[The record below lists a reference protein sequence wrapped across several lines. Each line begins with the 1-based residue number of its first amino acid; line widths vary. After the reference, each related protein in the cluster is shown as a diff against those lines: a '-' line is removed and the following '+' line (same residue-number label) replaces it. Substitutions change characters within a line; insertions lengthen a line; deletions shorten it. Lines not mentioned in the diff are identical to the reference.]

1 MSNNFVTYLILH
13 LALCMGQA
21 LTQTNAMKRARRDPI
36 TSQGPKA
43 PSRTSADQRNRS
55 IKKAVTQ
62 MGKKSLMHF
71 NSGKENTGVLQVFVD
86 PSLPSSVRLVTSENV
101 KQKLGQ
107 GKLNSIT
114 RDVLIACASSCS
126 SVSASDRNIA
136 AFESAAAV
144 AVAATAG
151 RSETPATVPLYIKAY
166 LIPHV
171 RAILGFSPS
180 DLGSRSRKL
189 PGPAL
194 PALIQKCLAKL
205 MKFFKYDGTFKLFLR
220 DDCEDIG
227 LTKEEVSKSHP
238 CMYIIPFCP
247 NLNARAR

>member
-21 LTQTNAMKRARRDPI
+21 STQTNAMKRARRDPT

-43 PSRTSADQRNRS
+43 PSRTPADQRNRS
-55 IKKAVTQ
+55 IKKAVIQ

-71 NSGKENTGVLQVFVD
+71 NCGKENTGVIQVFVH

-101 KQKLGQ
+101 KQNLGQ

-114 RDVLIACASSCS
+114 RDVLIACASSSS
-126 SVSASDRNIA
+126 SVSASDRSIA

-151 RSETPATVPLYIKAY
+151 RSETPATVPSYTKAY

-171 RAILGFSPS
+171 RAILGFSSS
-180 DLGSRSRKL
+180 DLGSRSRKPL
-189 PGPAL
+189 GPAH
-194 PALIQKCLAKL
+194 PALIQKCLGK
-205 MKFFKYDGTFKLFLR
+205 MIRFFKSDGAFKLFLR
-220 DDCEDIG
+220 DNCEDIG
-227 LTKEEVSKSHP
+227 LTKEEVSKSDA
-238 CMYIIPFCP
+238 CT
-247 NLNARAR
+247 